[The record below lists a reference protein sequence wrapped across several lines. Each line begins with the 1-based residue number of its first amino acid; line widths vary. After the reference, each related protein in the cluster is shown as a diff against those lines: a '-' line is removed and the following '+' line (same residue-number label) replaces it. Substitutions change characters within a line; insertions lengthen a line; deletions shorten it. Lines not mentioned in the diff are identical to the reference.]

1 MLTIFVLATIKI
13 IIKGSSS
20 NLFSIGIIEITLN
33 LCTLSL
39 SGKDISKFII
49 LYQ

>member
-1 MLTIFVLATIKI
+1 MLTIFVLATIKM

-20 NLFSIGIIEITLN
+20 NLLSVGIIEITLN

-39 SGKDISKFII
+39 SGKDISKFI

>member
-13 IIKGSSS
+13 IIKGSSL
-20 NLFSIGIIEITLN
+20 NLFSVGIIEITLN

-39 SGKDISKFII
+39 SGKDILSKFI